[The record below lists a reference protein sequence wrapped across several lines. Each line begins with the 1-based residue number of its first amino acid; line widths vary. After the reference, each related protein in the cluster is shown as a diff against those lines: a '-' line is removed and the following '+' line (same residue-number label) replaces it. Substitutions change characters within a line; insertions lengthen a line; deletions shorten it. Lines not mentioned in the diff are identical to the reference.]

1 MNHHFLKSTNQRS
14 IPPKWKEK
22 KEYIYLSNRFPLSI
36 SRKNREPTKSL
47 VDLVQGHRRKDSG
60 QIWFAHT
67 EEAPRSM
74 NSKEW
79 KSGHENS
86 HAEESVER
94 TDPPLVLFPDAYL
107 CPDGA
112 EIAGRARVAPFA
124 LFDPRTR

>member
-1 MNHHFLKSTNQRS
+1 MN
-14 IPPKWKEK
+14 PPN
-22 KEYIYLSNRFPLSI
+22 LSSI
-36 SRKNREPTKSL
+36 SSKDT
-47 VDLVQGHRRKDSG
+47 DGKDSG